1 MTRLILIRHGQT
13 EKNISGK
20 LHQAGDSEILNKK
33 GRKQMEKVA
42 LRIKAM
48 SPQVIYSSTEKRAQE
63 SAKIL
68 SQELNIPM
76 EIIEG
81 MQERNWGD
89 FSGKT
94 WPEVKAVL
102 DPMTLE
108 QDIRIFLPMGNRGKN
123 LSID

>member
-76 EIIEG
+76 KVIEG

-94 WPEVKAVL
+94 KNFWPKSSQFSYSHPE
-102 DPMTLE
+102 
-108 QDIRIFLPMGNRGKN
+108 GNEIVILNWFK
-123 LSID
+123 